1 MAKTTADHDEI
12 RRWAEQRGGR
22 PARVKG
28 TGGGGDA
35 GLLRIDFG
43 EPEENLEPIDWEAWF
58 DTFDRSGL
66 VFLYQDEPESR
77 FNKLVS
83 RETASA
89 GT

>member
-1 MAKTTADHDEI
+1 MAKTTTDHEEI
-12 RRWAEQRGGR
+12 RRWVEQRGGR
-22 PARVKG
+22 PARVQG
-28 TGGGGDA
+28 TGGEDA

-43 EPEENLEPIDWEAWF
+43 EPEENLEPIDWEEWF

-66 VFLYQDEPESR
+66 VFLHEDEPDSR

-83 RETASA
+83 RETAAA